1 MAYETIL
8 VARRDNGVVTVT
20 LNRPDRLN
28 AISATMHRELRGVF
42 EGLRTD
48 REARCLVITGAGRA
62 FCAGADVG
70 GMAERGADDA
80 AGATEP
86 RALDLEGGRLR
97 LRESGHAMMRAL
109 RAVDIPTIAS
119 INGVCVGAGF
129 DLACTVDLCVGST
142 EARYMVA
149 YVRRGLFA
157 DLGGFWAIPKAIGMR
172 KAMELMMTGDFL
184 SAEEAH
190 RFGLTSALV
199 PPEELESATAA
210 LADRI
215 AAGPPIAQKLGKMLA
230 YRTANLEFD
239 SALEW
244 SASAIAIAST
254 SRDHTES
261 VRAFMEKRE
270 HQFTGR

>member
-1 MAYETIL
+1 MEYETIL
-8 VARRDNGVVTVT
+8 VSRRENGVVTVT

-28 AISATMHRELRGVF
+28 AISARMHSELRGVF
-42 EGLRTD
+42 EGLRAD
-48 REARCLVITGAGRA
+48 RDARCLVITGAGRA

-70 GMAERGADDA
+70 GMAERGADSADGA
-80 AGATEP
+80 AP

-142 EARYMVA
+142 AARYMVA

-172 KAMELMMTGDFL
+172 KAMEMMMTGDFL

-215 AAGPPIAQKLGKMLA
+215 AVGPPIAQKLGKMLA
-230 YRTANLEFD
+230 YRTANLDFD
-239 SALEW
+239 TALEW

-254 SRDHTES
+254 SQDHTES